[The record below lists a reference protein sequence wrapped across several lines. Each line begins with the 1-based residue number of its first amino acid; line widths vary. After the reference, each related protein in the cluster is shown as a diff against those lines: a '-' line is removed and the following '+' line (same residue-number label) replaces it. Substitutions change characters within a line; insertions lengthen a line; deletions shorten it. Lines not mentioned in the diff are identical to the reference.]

1 MTRDRTRSQAAC
13 IAALLALGLLAGGPA
28 RAEID
33 KDVVRIGVLTDMA
46 GVNAG
51 SAGPGA
57 ADAVRM
63 AVQDWAGV
71 VQGKKIEVVV
81 ADHGNKADVAS
92 AIAREWFDRGGVDMI
107 VDLVGSPIALAVQD
121 LAQQRNKVVISTGAA
136 ASALTGANC
145 SATGV
150 QWLFSSSVSAQALG
164 LGLVATGADTWF
176 FLTLDNTG
184 GRSIEDDTTTIVK
197 AAGGKAL
204 GSVRFPI
211 ETSDFSSFLLQ
222 AQASQ
227 AKIIVVASG
236 AASNTDLLKQ
246 AQEFG
251 LLRQGT
257 RIVLPFYYISD
268 VHALGLQAGQ
278 GLLLVS
284 TFYWDQ
290 TDETR
295 AFANRF
301 FVRNQRMPT
310 QIMAGDYTAVQHFLK
325 AVQRANTVD
334 GRAVAATMRDIPV
347 DDFMTHGGQVR
358 TDGAVVRDRYVYQV
372 KSPAESKGPW
382 DYYQVLRKID
392 GQAVLP
398 PLRGSACPLAR
409 VP

>member
-1 MTRDRTRSQAAC
+1 MLKLC
-13 IAALLALGLLAGGPA
+13 GLAVLGLGLLAAGPV
-28 RAEID
+28 RAEIK
-33 KDVVRIGVLTDMA
+33 KDVVRIGVLTDLA

-63 AVQDWAGV
+63 AVQDWGGTV
-71 VQGKKIEVVV
+71 RGKKIEVLV

-92 AIAREWFDRGGVDMI
+92 AIARSWFDQEGVDLI

-121 LAQQRNKVVISTGAA
+121 LAQERNKTVISTGAA

-150 QWLFSSSVSAQALG
+150 QWLFNSSMSAQALG
-164 LGLVATGADTWF
+164 RGLVATGADTWF

-184 GRSIEDDTTTIVK
+184 GRSIEDDASRMVG
-197 AAGGKAL
+197 A
-204 GSVRFPI
+204 VRFPI
-211 ETSDFSSFLLQ
+211 ETADFSSFILQ

-236 AASNTDLLKQ
+236 AASNTDLVKQ
-246 AQEFG
+246 AHEFG

-268 VHALGLQAGQ
+268 VNALGLAAGQ

-290 TDETR
+290 NDETR
-295 AFANRF
+295 DFAKRF
-301 FVRNQRMPT
+301 FARNQRMPT

-325 AVQRANTVD
+325 AVQKSDSVD
-334 GRAVAATMRDIPV
+334 GRVVTAAMRDIPI
-347 DDFMTHGGQVR
+347 DDFMMHGGKLR
-358 TDGAVVRDRYVYQV
+358 IDGSVVRDRYVYQV
-372 KSPAESKGPW
+372 KSPAESKAPW
-382 DYYQVLRKID
+382 DYYTTIRKIE
-392 GQAVLP
+392 GASVLP
-398 PLRGSACPLAR
+398 ALDKSECALVRKP
-409 VP
+409 

>member
-1 MTRDRTRSQAAC
+1 MVPRLSRGVLTRTVAM
-13 IAALLALGLLAGGPA
+13 LGLSVLAAGPV
-28 RAEID
+28 RAEIA
-33 KDVVRIGVLTDMA
+33 KDVVRIGVLTDLA

-57 ADAVRM
+57 VDAVRL
-63 AVQDWAGV
+63 AVEDWGGT

-81 ADHGNKADVAS
+81 ADHGNKADNAS
-92 AIAREWFDRGGVDMI
+92 AIAREWFDRGGVDLI

-121 LAQQRNKVVISTGAA
+121 VAQQRDKTVISTGAA
-136 ASALTGANC
+136 ASALTGSNC
-145 SATGV
+145 SPTGV
-150 QWLFSSSVSAQALG
+150 QWLFSSAISAQALG
-164 LGLVATGADTWF
+164 TGLVATGADTWF
-176 FLTLDNTG
+176 FLTLDNAG
-184 GRSIEDDTTTIVK
+184 GHSIEDDTSAMVK
-197 AAGGKAL
+197 AAGGKVL

-211 ETSDFSSFLLQ
+211 ETADFSSFLLQ

-236 AASNTDLLKQ
+236 AASNTDLVKQ

-251 LLRQGT
+251 LLRQGA

-268 VHALGLQAGQ
+268 VHALGLEAGQ

-295 AFANRF
+295 AFAKRF
-301 FVRNQRMPT
+301 FARNGRMPT

-325 AVQRANTVD
+325 AVQRSNSVSGRTVM
-334 GRAVAATMRDIPV
+334 AAMRDIPI
-347 DDFMTHGGQVR
+347 DDFMTHGGRVR
-358 TDGAVVRDRYVYQV
+358 PDGAVLRDRFVYQV

-382 DYYQVLRKID
+382 DYYKPIRKVD
-392 GQAVLP
+392 GEAVLP
-398 PLRGSACPLAR
+398 PLSRSECALAR
-409 VP
+409 TP